1 MTFSAVARNRRVA
14 EPVSRSGGALMS
26 ARIES
31 SDGLGEACDRFLDEL
46 GAWIHLCVRRYRRA
60 SPTEV
65 HDQATYA
72 TSWETWVRARDPGRV
87 RDFLATLRDKIA
99 RHFHRTR
106 QWRHG
111 YWRISDVHHGTEHF
125 ELFLGTLWRIDPDD
139 AATRD
144 QLLDAAEHFGNW
156 SSDVPP
162 WFDWDSGL
170 FHSAVFGT
178 DGVLPA
184 ATPRINVPDH
194 LRCINLCLLAHARTG
209 CSHYGELAARHGGLW
224 ANAIISDSRLPVA
237 LGESGPLYELGDL
250 KVARHC
256 PAPHRSALRVW
267 IGRGIAR
274 ARDHWSMAAADSRVI
289 ALQPPASLTDVDRAE
304 RFLASNGVP
313 TFLRLWQ
320 VTGQQR
326 FRDAAERL
334 LDLLVTQLHDPDAGA
349 VAGVL
354 RVYRDITGHD
364 RYDRDVLAAA
374 DRLTPWSFADIAVDR
389 ASPRYSRQPTGVGKR
404 KDMVRWFEDGR
415 PRHHSPALLA
425 LAADIR
431 HDRVLATRAVDLA
444 RTYFVLATRAFPDG
458 REHGCGSRSVS
469 AVARGHGRDNDTG
482 VVTGVLA
489 PMLRFTNAESS
500 SAAGKASIRG
510 T

>member
-1 MTFSAVARNRRVA
+1 
-14 EPVSRSGGALMS
+14 MS

-31 SDGLGEACDRFLDEL
+31 SDDLGEACDQFLDRL
-46 GAWIHLCVRRYRRA
+46 GAWIHLCVRRHRRA
-60 SPTEV
+60 SATDV
-65 HDQATYA
+65 HDQATYT
-72 TSWETWVRARDPGRV
+72 TSWEPWVRARDSGPV
-87 RDFLATLRDKIA
+87 RGFLAALRDKIA

-111 YWRISDVHHGTEHF
+111 YWRLSDVHHGTEHF
-125 ELFLGTLWRIDPDD
+125 ELFLGTLWRIDPHD

-144 QLLDAAEHFGNW
+144 QLLDVAEHFGNW
-156 SSDVPP
+156 SRDVPP

-178 DGVLPA
+178 DGVLPG

-194 LRCINLCLLAHARTG
+194 LRCINLCLLAHQSTG
-209 CSHYGELAARHGGLW
+209 CARYGELAARHGGLW
-224 ANAIISDSRLPVA
+224 ADAIAGDARLPVA
-237 LGESGPLYELGDL
+237 LGESGPLYELGDW
-250 KVARHC
+250 KVARHG
-256 PAPHRSALRVW
+256 PAAPRSALRAW
-267 IGRGIAR
+267 IGRRIAR
-274 ARDHWSMAAADSRVI
+274 AQHYWNSPAADDRVVAI
-289 ALQPPASLTDVDRAE
+289 PPPASLTDVDRAE

-320 VTGQQR
+320 LTGQHR

-334 LDLLVTQLHDPDAGA
+334 LDRLVTQLHDPDAGA

-354 RVYRDITGHD
+354 RAYRDTTGDD

-374 DRLTPWSFADIAVDR
+374 DRLTPWSFDDIAVDR
-389 ASPRYSRQPTGVGKR
+389 SSPRYSRQPTGVGKR

-415 PRHHSPALLA
+415 ARRHSPVLLA
-425 LAADIR
+425 LAAEIR
-431 HDRVLATRAVDLA
+431 NDRALAIRAVDLA
-444 RTYFVLATRAFPDG
+444 RTYFVLATHAFPDG
-458 REHGCGSRSVS
+458 RDHGCGSRSVN

-489 PMLRFTNAESS
+489 PMLRMMKAESA
-500 SAAGKASIRG
+500 SAARVGLP
-510 T
+510 